1 MSKALIVMDMRE
13 ACVGKNRTGLFKY
26 NLNTVEIVDI
36 DGVGCV
42 ALTALGT
49 IRNGFKVIVNTKAIG
64 TMFEKAE
71 ITFQILRREARL
83 LSAK

>member
-36 DGVGCV
+36 DGVGRV

-71 ITFQILRREARL
+71 ITFSDIKEKGATFVG
-83 LSAK
+83 